1 MKRQS
6 QNKRRLLL
14 GLTGSFGSGK
24 STVAGIFRSFGAR
37 VIDADKIA
45 RAYLKPGTPV
55 YRRLI
60 AGFGKGIIKDDG
72 AIDRKRLGEIVFADK
87 RALRKLNKITHPWVI
102 REIKRQLK
110 RQKTGV
116 IVLDAPLFIEAGLRK
131 MADKL
136 LVVRAS
142 RENQV
147 KRAVKKTGFSR
158 LEVLRRIKAQIPVSV
173 KIRMADFVIDNDLTL
188 ENTRNQVRRIRRQ
201 LWRN

>member
-45 RAYLKPGTPV
+45 RFYLKFGTPV

-87 RALRKLNKITHPWVI
+87 MALRKLNKIIHPYVI

-110 RQKTGV
+110 GQKTGI
-116 IVLDAPLFIEAGLRK
+116 IVLDAPLFIEVGLRK

>member
-45 RAYLKPGTPV
+45 RAYLKPGTTV

-110 RQKTGV
+110 GQKTGV
-116 IVLDAPLFIEAGLRK
+116 IVLDTPLFIEAGLRK

-142 RENQV
+142 RENQI
-147 KRAVKKTGFSR
+147 KRAVKKTGLSR
-158 LEVLRRIKAQIPVSV
+158 AQALRRIKSQIPISLKV
-173 KIRMADFVIDNDLTL
+173 RMADFVIDNDLTL
-188 ENTRNQVRRIRRQ
+188 KNTRNQVRRIRRQ

>member
-1 MKRQS
+1 MLQPRNMSSCMKRQS
-6 QNKRRLLL
+6 QNKRRLLI

-45 RAYLKPGTPV
+45 RSYLKSGTPV

-87 RALRKLNKITHPWVI
+87 MALRKLNKIIHPYVI

-110 RQKTGV
+110 VT
-116 IVLDAPLFIEAGLRK
+116 A
-131 MADKL
+131 
-136 LVVRAS
+136 VVDCC
-142 RENQV
+142 
-147 KRAVKKTGFSR
+147 
-158 LEVLRRIKAQIPVSV
+158 RR
-173 KIRMADFVIDNDLTL
+173 
-188 ENTRNQVRRIRRQ
+188 
-201 LWRN
+201 